1 MSKTLDNFYA
11 ALQRLKEGKPK
22 FIDFP
27 YSINNDTVSLEAQR
41 KRGTIKK
48 SRPELTQ
55 LIIDIAKAEAI
66 RTGKQPNPSST
77 NVQDDK
83 LKKAESRI
91 TELEEKLAELEE
103 KYKAQQAQLNMQMYR
118 NKELLRKV
126 QNAQKTESSLLDFMK
141 S

>member
-1 MSKTLDNFYA
+1 MYLTRLSKYNVDSITYRQLQIEINSIDKILNKIEMLEINNVKTLDNFYA

-66 RTGKQPNPSST
+66 RTGKQLNPSST

-83 LKKAESRI
+83 LKSR
-91 TELEEKLAELEE
+91 K
-103 KYKAQQAQLNMQMYR
+103 
-118 NKELLRKV
+118 
-126 QNAQKTESSLLDFMK
+126 
-141 S
+141 

>member
-1 MSKTLDNFYA
+1 MSCT
-11 ALQRLKEGKPK
+11 E
-22 FIDFP
+22 
-27 YSINNDTVSLEAQR
+27 
-41 KRGTIKK
+41 
-48 SRPELTQ
+48 Q